1 MPEVRLQSIIFAAVL
16 AFSASV
22 AQAAAGEA
30 RIPDATQVPIALM
43 IDMTSS
49 QVLYERQVDRR
60 FVPASITKVMTAYTA
75 FELIKAGELNTNAVY
90 TVRPDT
96 FSKWRRRGSTMF
108 LGLDSK
114 PTVNQLLHG
123 ITTVSA
129 NDGSVVLAEGAAGSV
144 EAWTDLMNASAQEI
158 GMRNSHFA
166 NPNGW
171 MDDGKTF
178 VTARDLGR
186 LAQAMIGRHPEL
198 YSTYFGKREYSF
210 NGITQSN
217 HDPLS
222 GTVQGADGIKTGFTY
237 EAGFGFLG
245 TARRQ
250 GRRLVMVVGGANSQR
265 IRRDASRDFM
275 EWGFSAFDNRYLFNA
290 GDSVGTARVQNGDA
304 FHVDLVAAG
313 PVRVSVPK
321 AYDGNLDM
329 HIEYEGPLRAPIRT
343 EERVATL
350 IISGE
355 RVPEARIPL
364 YAAKPV
370 STAGPLDRV
379 LNAVL
384 SFFV

>member
-1 MPEVRLQSIIFAAVL
+1 M
-16 AFSASV
+16 
-22 AQAAAGEA
+22 
-30 RIPDATQVPIALM
+30 M